1 MARSKRSS
9 PRPKNKPGIRVEDQR
24 KGNQPSKPKAVGKI
38 DPLPRSLEKGDQTI
52 PIRTVIYVE
61 LGGVTAAEAKA
72 FMDRA
77 QHSSK
82 NGHPH
87 YVVPLRKNK
96 VTKSLD
102 ANTEVDFE
110 AEFLNTVNRLCE
122 VNENGEIVMKNGSHE
137 VDVIRVKV

>member
-1 MARSKRSS
+1 MARSGRSS
-9 PRPKNKPGIRVEDQR
+9 PRTKSKPAVYIEDQR
-24 KGNQPSKPKAVGKI
+24 KGNQPSKPKAAAKI
-38 DPLPRSLEKGDQTI
+38 DPLPRSLEKGNQTL

-72 FMDRA
+72 FMNKA

-87 YVVPLRKNK
+87 YVIPLRKNR
-96 VTKSLD
+96 VTKRLD

-110 AEFLNTVNRLCE
+110 AEFLDTVNRLCE